1 MHNCSTVL
9 FNSFLVG
16 CVPSF
21 LIKIMRSET
30 SKFKTNATSWV
41 VKRCTTDFYEVI
53 HQVIILTITQYHL
66 ENKPSQLHIRKR
78 IKYRTKT
85 RTGFSRGWLSEL
97 TRDHN
102 LMIKLKI
109 PSICYTAQYPSSECA
124 SQNTQLSQ
132 TEPVLPYSILRNET
146 YLLGYNCT

>member
-53 HQVIILTITQYHL
+53 HQVIILTITQYQL

-102 LMIKLKI
+102 LMIKLRSLLYATQHNIHLLNVHHKI
-109 PSICYTAQYPSSECA
+109 H
-124 SQNTQLSQ
+124 NFLKLS
-132 TEPVLPYSILRNET
+132 LY
-146 YLLGYNCT
+146 YLIPF